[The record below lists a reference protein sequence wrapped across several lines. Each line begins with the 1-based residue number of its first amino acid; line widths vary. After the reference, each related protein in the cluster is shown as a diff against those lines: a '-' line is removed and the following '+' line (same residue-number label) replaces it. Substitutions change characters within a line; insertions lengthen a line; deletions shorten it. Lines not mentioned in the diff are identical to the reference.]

1 MKLIGLDISTRITGY
16 SIYVDK
22 ELTESGTIDLHKMK
36 NTEERQVYMA
46 NNILSLL
53 EKYKPDV
60 VYVEDTFVK
69 GNVETSMK
77 LMMMIGSVF
86 GWCSF
91 NDVVFHKI
99 KPSAWRS
106 TIGISIGNK
115 SRNELKDA
123 DIEYVLNKYGVECTD
138 DEADAIG
145 IGEAGVMIIYG
156 T

>member
-16 SIYVDK
+16 SIYVDGK
-22 ELTESGTIDLHKMK
+22 LTDHGTIDLHKIK
-36 NTEERQVYMA
+36 NTEERQFNMA
-46 NNILSLL
+46 NNIMSLL
-53 EKYKPDV
+53 EKHKPNV

-106 TIGISIGNK
+106 TVGISIGNK

-145 IGEAGVMIIYG
+145 IGEAGVIIYG

>member
-1 MKLIGLDISTRITGY
+1 MKLMGLDISTRITGY
-16 SIYVDK
+16 SIYIDG
-22 ELTESGTIDLHKMK
+22 ELTDHGIIDLHKMK
-36 NTEERQVYMA
+36 NTEERQFHMA

-53 EKYKPDV
+53 EKNKPDV

-77 LMMMIGSVF
+77 LMKMIGSVF

-123 DIEYVLNKYGVECTD
+123 DIEYVLNKYGVKCTD

>member
-16 SIYVDK
+16 SIYVDGK
-22 ELTESGTIDLHKMK
+22 LTDHGTIDLHKIK
-36 NTEERQVYMA
+36 NTEERQLNMA

-53 EKYKPDV
+53 EKHKPNV

-91 NDVVFHKI
+91 NNVVFHKI

-106 TIGISIGNK
+106 TVGISIGNK

-145 IGEAGVMIIYG
+145 IGEAGVIIYG

>member
-16 SIYVDK
+16 SIYVDG
-22 ELTESGTIDLHKMK
+22 LLADHGTIDFHKIK
-36 NTEERQVYMA
+36 DTEERQCNMA
-46 NNILSLL
+46 SSILMLL
-53 EKYKPDV
+53 ENNKPDV

-106 TIGISIGNK
+106 TVGISIGNK

-145 IGEAGVMIIYG
+145 IGEAGVIIYG